1 MICLDTH
8 VLVWLYAGHLD
19 KLSNIAKTAIEENEL
34 CISPMVMLELE
45 YLRRKGVLTVT
56 ADTVYQELHQSIG
69 LVECAHSFSDIIRQ
83 AITLDWTGD
92 PFDRIIVAHA
102 MAMETRLLSKDR
114 NILDHAEC
122 AFWQ

>member
-8 VLVWLYAGHLD
+8 VVVWLYAGYLD
-19 KLSNIAKTAIEENEL
+19 KLSGTAKTAIEDNEL

-56 ADTVYQELHQSIG
+56 AESVYQELHGSIG
-69 LVECAHSFSDIIRQ
+69 LIECSESFSNIIRH
-83 AITLDWTGD
+83 AIELHWTGD

-102 MAMETRLLSKDR
+102 MAMGTRLLSKDR
-114 NILDHAEC
+114 NILDHANC
-122 AFWQ
+122 AFW